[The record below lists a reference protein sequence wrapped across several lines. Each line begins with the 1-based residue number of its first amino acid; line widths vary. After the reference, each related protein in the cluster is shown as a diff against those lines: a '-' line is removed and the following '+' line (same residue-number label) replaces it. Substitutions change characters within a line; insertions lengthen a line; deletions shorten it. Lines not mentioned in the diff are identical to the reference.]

1 MVPRWTLGFALVCFA
16 LFLGSAVAPATA
28 LPMKP
33 DIEQQLK
40 RAAEPPMKYPVAR
53 VAWNG
58 PESRKPFNPV
68 YESML
73 YPLSAEAL
81 GDQLLRLAVPNTG
94 VLASVFTIIFLL
106 RMRRRER
113 ERMTPQQAKVVA
125 MPAPARGAA

>member
-1 MVPRWTLGFALVCFA
+1 MVPRWALGLVIV
-16 LFLGSAVAPATA
+16 LGYAVAPAMA

-40 RAAEPPMKYPVAR
+40 RAAEPPIHYPVAR

-68 YESML
+68 YESMM

-81 GDQLLRLAVPNTG
+81 RDQLTHLAVPNIG
-94 VLASVFTIIFLL
+94 VLASVFTIILLL
-106 RMRRRER
+106 RIRRRER
-113 ERMTPQQAKVVA
+113 ERLDLQQGNVVV
-125 MPAPARGAA
+125 MPTAAREAA